1 MSINPEPRTFRRV
14 DPQGLRS
21 AEIVDVPSIG
31 LDLASVDADAI
42 VVVPPALPVAAP
54 DDHLVEAVQFDG
66 ENHGHVLAAAA
77 GEVVRGGVQLKDEF
91 DQPAPKIMVEDRSG
105 TIHELVPGDVLVVH
119 DVVAN
124 EEAPSPLE
132 VVKADD
138 FAAGF
143 EEVQRPDAS
152 AG

>member
-66 ENHGHVLAAAA
+66 ENHGHVLAAAV
-77 GEVVRGGVQLKDEF
+77 GEVVRGGVQLQDEF
-91 DQPAPKIMVEDRSG
+91 GEAAPKITVEDRAG
-105 TIHELVPGDVLVVH
+105 TVHELVPGDVLIVH
-119 DVVAN
+119 PSVPDVGT
-124 EEAPSPLE
+124 PLE
-132 VVKADD
+132 VVKGDE
-138 FAAGF
+138 FAANF
-143 EEVQRPDAS
+143 EEVKRPDAS